1 MIYFDDDTVKIGG
14 VILPGIYKSIEVEHE
29 AKIDEQTV
37 EGSSSKPKQATG
49 YDDAKINIELLLIDS
64 EAVTKEDK
72 LQVIQDLFKA
82 EGQGKPQVHE
92 LISAHTAIR
101 GAKQVIIKKVTSK
114 ETNKKDEITVTI
126 ELIQYD
132 TMIITA
138 ASGKGKKKGA
148 ASGSTPGTSN
158 LSENYKKYLNGNR
171 GLAPK
176 KQNKTAMSPAQTERW
191 KQQYD
196 RG

>member
-1 MIYFDDDTVKIGG
+1 M
-14 VILPGIYKSIEVEHE
+14 
-29 AKIDEQTV
+29 
-37 EGSSSKPKQATG
+37 
-49 YDDAKINIELLLIDS
+49 
-64 EAVTKEDK
+64 TKEDK
-72 LQVIQDLFKA
+72 LQAIQDLFKV

-101 GAKQVIIKKVTSK
+101 GAKQVIIKKVASK

-126 ELIQYD
+126 ELLQYD
-132 TMIITA
+132 TMKITA
-138 ASGKGKKKGA
+138 ATASGKGKKKGT
-148 ASGSTPGTSN
+148 SSDNTSN
-158 LSENYKKYLNGNR
+158 LSEDYKKYLNGGR

-176 KQNKTAMSPAQTERW
+176 RQNKTAMSPAQTERW